1 MKSIRDMKIGT
12 RLLAAF
18 TVVGVIT
25 AVIGYMGVA
34 SLSKVA
40 GLSRT
45 SYDRQTVGI
54 QYLKQINIDIAG
66 VDRSAKNVM
75 LASSLKEA
83 QKYNALVEKGERLV
97 DEDLNKARPLLKKP
111 KSVILL
117 RKIDLA
123 RIIHESA

>member
-1 MKSIRDMKIGT
+1 
-12 RLLAAF
+12 
-18 TVVGVIT
+18 
-25 AVIGYMGVA
+25 
-34 SLSKVA
+34 
-40 GLSRT
+40 
-45 SYDRQTVGI
+45 
-54 QYLKQINIDIAG
+54 
-66 VDRSAKNVM
+66 M